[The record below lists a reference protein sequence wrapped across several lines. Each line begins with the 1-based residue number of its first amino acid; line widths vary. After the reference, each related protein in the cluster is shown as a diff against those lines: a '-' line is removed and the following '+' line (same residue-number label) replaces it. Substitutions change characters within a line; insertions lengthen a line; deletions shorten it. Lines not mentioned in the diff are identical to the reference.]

1 MEPDRPFLFDAS
13 RLVWR
18 LWRGRLPT
26 GIDRVCL
33 AYLEEFAAC
42 SLAMLQW
49 RGQRIVLGPRDS
61 DALFAALLSGAA
73 RPGRMRI
80 ARAIARALPASCIR
94 RADLAGRI
102 YLNVGHTGLNAQG
115 LTDWLARHRLK
126 PVYLVHDLIPITHP
140 DYCRAG
146 EADRHAE
153 RIRNALRSAR
163 GIIVNSAATGAE
175 LARFGHAEGL
185 PVPDILVAHL
195 GIEDL
200 PAATGALPWS
210 RPYFL
215 SIGTIEARK
224 NHILLLRLWARLR
237 EELRSETPDLVLIGQ
252 RGWEADET
260 FAMLDE
266 GQHEFGRVVELDC
279 CSDSELAA
287 WIDHALAVLMPSH
300 AEGYGLPVMEA
311 MARGTPVIASDLAV
325 YREVAQDIPLFVA
338 PDDQAAWLRAVRS
351 YLSDSPE
358 REQQHSRLANYR
370 PPSWQEHMTQVK
382 EWLASL

>member
-1 MEPDRPFLFDAS
+1 MEPDRPFVFDAS

-73 RPGRMRI
+73 RPDRMRL
-80 ARAIARALPASCIR
+80 AWAIARALPASCIR
-94 RADLAGRI
+94 RADFAGRI
-102 YLNVGHTGLNAQG
+102 YLNVGHTGLNARG

-126 PVYLVHDLIPITHP
+126 PVYLIHDLIPITHP
-140 DYCRAG
+140 AYCRAG
-146 EADRHAE
+146 EAERHAG

-163 GIIVNSAATGAE
+163 GLIVNSAATGAE
-175 LARFGHAEGL
+175 LAQFAQGGGL

-200 PAATGALPWS
+200 PAAIGAAPWP

-224 NHILLLRLWARLR
+224 NHILLLRLWERLR

-260 FAMLDE
+260 FALLDE
-266 GQHEFGRVVELDC
+266 GRHEFGRVLELDR
-279 CSDSELAA
+279 CSDAELAA
-287 WIDHALAVLMPSH
+287 WIDHARAVLMPSH

-311 MARGTPVIASDLAV
+311 MSRGMPVIASDLPV
-325 YREVAQDIPLFVA
+325 YREVAQDIPLFLD
-338 PDDQAAWLRAVRS
+338 PDDGNAWLRAVRR
-351 YLSDSPE
+351 YLADSPE
-358 REQQHSRLANYR
+358 REEQRRRLATYR
-370 PPSWQEHMTQVK
+370 PPSWQEHLARAR
-382 EWLASL
+382 EWLVTL